1 MTRTR
6 LDELRP
12 GMVAARPVYN
22 LHNILLLQEG
32 AVLTEKTLRV
42 LKTWGVSAVHVRNG
56 TEPPE
61 SENPAAGTQAS
72 ASLLED
78 LRERYRGDPGQP
90 AAREIL
96 RVAALRIEKR
106 TQGRPVS

>member
-1 MTRTR
+1 MTRKR

-32 AVLTEKTLRV
+32 ALLTEKVLRV
-42 LKTWGVSAVHVRNG
+42 LKTWGVSSVHVRN
-56 TEPPE
+56 EQE
-61 SENPAAGTQAS
+61 SQESGDAGPGAKGPG
-72 ASLLED
+72 SLLTD
-78 LRERYRGDPGQP
+78 LRKRYGGDPRQP

-96 RVAALRIEKR
+96 RVAALQIDKR
-106 TQGRPVS
+106 SRGRPAP